1 MTACKNGN
9 ELDTRSPGLMYR
21 IPALETVAGVAV
33 RRFEISKMSLISG
46 VRAIL
51 SLLASVKIL
60 LSSLLDF

>member
-1 MTACKNGN
+1 
-9 ELDTRSPGLMYR
+9 MYR

-33 RRFEISKMSLISG
+33 RRLEISKMSLISG

-60 LSSLLDF
+60 LSSLWNF

>member
-1 MTACKNGN
+1 MTACKNVN
-9 ELDTRSPGLMYR
+9 VLDTRSPGLMYR

-60 LSSLLDF
+60 LSSLVDF